1 MPDDYKESAPEAEPR
16 AAGWALATAIA
27 VALTVALLPLVPVA
41 MVAGRWGHG
50 ADR

>member
-1 MPDDYKESAPEAEPR
+1 MRRVRRED
-16 AAGWALATAIA
+16 AAWALATALA